1 MRVLLIEDTPDLARN
16 VAQFLRLQGH
26 AVDIAASV
34 DEAEA
39 AWDVTDYAGVILDL
53 GLPDGS
59 GLTLLRAR
67 RRAGDRTPVI
77 IATALDQISDRIAG
91 LDAGADDYVTKP
103 FDLGELAARLRAHAR
118 RSEGNPTAQ
127 TALGDLRIDRA
138 AARLWREGTTG
149 EGKEI
154 RLTSREWSL
163 FEALLAA
170 RGRILSR
177 AALEETLFAYDD
189 SVESNAVEVYISRL
203 RGKLGAEVIVT
214 RRGLGYLIP

>member
-1 MRVLLIEDTPDLARN
+1 MRVLLVEDTPDLARN
-16 VAQFLRLQGH
+16 IAAFLRLQGH
-26 AVDIAASV
+26 AVDVAGSL

-39 AWDVTDYAGVILDL
+39 AWAVTDYAGVVLDL

-59 GLTLLRAR
+59 GLALLRNR

-118 RSEGNPTAQ
+118 RSEGQPAAETV
-127 TALGDLRIDRA
+127 LGDLRIDRA
-138 AARLWREGTTG
+138 AARLWRDDE
-149 EGKEI
+149 ELH
-154 RLTSREWSL
+154 LTSREYSL
-163 FEALLAA
+163 FDALLAA

-177 AALEETLFAYDD
+177 IALEETLFAYGD

-203 RGKLGAEVIVT
+203 RAKLGAGVIVT